1 MPDAYS
7 DKNVIRTKT
16 FLFVADLSHKGSRFH
31 GKKSQLYMWNL
42 LIVIALLQFMR
53 KFLLIDIMKFYL
65 PKGRCI
71 LCSSSLTAG
80 HHLSKS
86 KSAFSIWF

>member
-1 MPDAYS
+1 MNYFSFIVTPEAIVGPTPASRDLESQPLSRSSSSLDLTDIDLMPDAYS

-42 LIVIALLQFMR
+42 LIVI
-53 KFLLIDIMKFYL
+53 I
-65 PKGRCI
+65 
-71 LCSSSLTAG
+71 
-80 HHLSKS
+80 
-86 KSAFSIWF
+86 